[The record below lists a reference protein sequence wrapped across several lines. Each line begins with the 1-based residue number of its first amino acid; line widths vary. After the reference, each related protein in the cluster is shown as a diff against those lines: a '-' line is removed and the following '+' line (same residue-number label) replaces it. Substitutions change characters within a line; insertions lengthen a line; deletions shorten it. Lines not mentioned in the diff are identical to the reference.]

1 MVVCC
6 AAAALVAMYGRLMAR
21 RIDIEAYNER
31 AEFLHGG
38 CDVRV
43 RFALLV
49 AAVTVVTALGSLFFV
64 LSAWNQIL
72 IWGAI
77 GIAVGWVFLTVFRE
91 S

>member
-1 MVVCC
+1 MPNFC
-6 AAAALVAMYGRLMAR
+6 M
-21 RIDIEAYNER
+21 
-31 AEFLHGG
+31 GG

-64 LSAWNQIL
+64 LSAWSQIL

-77 GIAVGWVFLTVFRE
+77 GIAVGCVFLTVFRE